1 MGNAN
6 NKSERMRFIDIMRTV
21 RTEQGSRAQ
30 NGDRDAP
37 QGEVSDSLESE
48 ISMRKE
54 KDIDWLAKDE
64 VTLIWDWRR
73 IRGD

>member
-6 NKSERMRFIDIMRTV
+6 NKSEKMRFIDIMRTV
-21 RTEQGSRAQ
+21 RTRQGSRVQ
-30 NGDRDAP
+30 DDNRDAP
-37 QGEVSDSLESE
+37 QVGASDSLESE

-64 VTLIWDWRR
+64 VILLWDWRR